1 MKYARHVSTKKTP
14 QSEPI
19 PGADQI
25 ANRAGGYG
33 FRVDDWVRLD
43 RFLILGSEGGSY
55 YACEHEL
62 TRENAEAVLRCVKAD
77 GARTVARIREISQ
90 SGRAPKN
97 DPAIFAL
104 AMAAKLGDE
113 PTRKAAFSA
122 LPEVARIGTH
132 LFGFAEAVQAFG
144 GWGRATTRAFADWY
158 RRESVSELVYQAIKY
173 RQREGWTHADV
184 LRLSHPVAPSP
195 AHRELYAWIVDG
207 VLPTE
212 DGALAQIG
220 AFETLQ
226 KTSDPEEAAKVIT
239 KHRLPWEAVPTDL
252 RWSPDV
258 WAALLQDMP
267 ITAMIRNLGTMTN
280 VGLLAPF
287 NDATKKVVDTL
298 ANRTALQRS
307 RVHPMTILAALRTY
321 GQGRGFRGSGTWD
334 PVAPIVDALDGAFY
348 ASFANVEPTGKRF
361 LVAVDVSGS
370 MRSPA
375 SGFPM
380 RAAEA
385 AAAMAF
391 VMVKTEPT
399 VVALAFSSRG
409 YLRDKRGFQLLDFS
423 KMQRLDD
430 AVNRVNSLD
439 GGTDCAIPAEW
450 ALESKTK
457 VDLLA
462 IFTDEETWAG
472 NQHPI
477 QAVQAYRDKVNPKAK
492 FVSANF
498 VAHGYS
504 LAKSAD
510 KEPEVDP
517 LSLRVVG
524 FDTTVPAVISDFAA
538 SG

>member
-1 MKYARHVSTKKTP
+1 MKYVRHVSRKKTP
-14 QSEPI
+14 QSQPI
-19 PGADQI
+19 PGTGQI

-33 FRVDDWVRLD
+33 FQVDDWVRLD

-55 YACEHEL
+55 YASEHEL
-62 TRENAEAVLRCVKAD
+62 TRDNAEAVLRCITAD
-77 GARTVARIREISQ
+77 GARTVGRIREISKT
-90 SGRAPKN
+90 GRAPKN
-97 DPAIFAL
+97 DPALFAL

-113 PTRKAAFSA
+113 ATRKAAFTA
-122 LPEVARIGTH
+122 LPDVARTGTH
-132 LFGFAEAVQAFG
+132 LFHFAEAVQAFG

-158 RRESVSELVYQAIKY
+158 RREAVSELVFQAIKY
-173 RQREGWTHADV
+173 RQRDGWTHADI
-184 LRLSHPVAPSP
+184 LRLSHPVAPTDE
-195 AHRELYAWIVDG
+195 HRQLYAWIVDG
-207 VLPTE
+207 VLPSQ
-212 DGALAQIG
+212 DGPLEQIQ

-226 KTSDPEEAAKVIT
+226 KTSDPEIAAEVIA

-252 RWSPDV
+252 RWSPAV
-258 WAALLQDMP
+258 WAALLPEMP
-267 ITAMIRNLGTMTN
+267 VTAMIRNLGTMTS

-287 NDATKKVVDTL
+287 TDATKTVVDTL
-298 ANRTALQRS
+298 GNKTALQRS
-307 RVHPMTILAALRTY
+307 RVHPMAILAALRTY
-321 GQGRGFRGSGTWD
+321 GQGKGFRGSGTWD
-334 PVAPIVDALDGAFY
+334 PVAPIVDALDAAFY
-348 ASFANVEPTGKRF
+348 ASFANVQATGKRF

-380 RAAEA
+380 SASEA
-385 AAAMAF
+385 AASMAF
-391 VMVKTEPT
+391 VMVKTEPN

-409 YLRDKRGFQLLDFS
+409 YLRGKLGYEVLDLT
-423 KMQRLDD
+423 KTQRLDD
-430 AVNRVNSLD
+430 AIQRVSALD

-450 ALESKTK
+450 ALDSKTNF
-457 VDLLA
+457 DLLA

-472 NQHPI
+472 SQHPI
-477 QAVQAYRDKVNPKAK
+477 QAVETYRNKVNAKAK

-504 LAKSAD
+504 IARGPN